1 MVFSSWRVNAQ
12 QYYFKNYN
20 PESGLLS
27 TQISC
32 LFQDHQGYL
41 WAGGFGGLTRF
52 DGKNFVN
59 YSPKNGLIEH
69 NVSSISED
77 PEGNILV
84 GTTKGL
90 SVIRNNKIIN
100 YSSAEYFNRKGITS
114 LCKGENGKVF
124 IGTAEGLFE
133 FTSGKTQAVKAF
145 AKNGINCLLY
155 KDSKIFAGTNS
166 GLLIWEKEKL
176 TMIDT
181 AHGLS
186 DNVIN
191 CLTLKED
198 EIYLGT
204 TKGLNVL
211 NRQTNQVKKYLIENG
226 LIDENI
232 TALINQN
239 NEFIWIASNS
249 GLLRFDG
256 NQFSYYNIGLDN
268 NSNVVKCLLN
278 DREDNIWMGTH
289 SGMYK
294 YRDNSFSSFDKVNGP
309 GNAFIFQ
316 IFRDRNENLW
326 LCSDNTGLYRYSQGF
341 FKRFAEKEGLG
352 TNVVHAGLEDDQ
364 GRLIFGTKNGVLI
377 FKNEHFTNIPLPKE
391 FKGPYE
397 MLLKRKDGTVWIV
410 GGNGIGQINWS
421 NNTPSVKYF
430 ELPIQGAYQAYCL
443 WEDDERTLWI
453 GTSPAGLYKMKDE
466 TFVNVSKELG
476 LQEENYYA
484 IRSYKE
490 FLFVA
495 TLNGLYVVNTKTGEN
510 NYITEQDGLNSELVY
525 SVEFAENKK
534 VLWIGTNQGINKLD
548 LEKYFNEGKKVITS
562 YSKQH
567 GFTGVEC
574 NSNGIWEDKDGTLWF
589 GTVSGLVKHEPS
601 KLKPNLVSNLTVIQN
616 IKLFSEDTL
625 LNSGVELAS
634 RFNTITFYYKGIC
647 LTNPDQVKYIKKLAG
662 LEKDWSQPSSED
674 YCKYANIGPGTYT
687 FMVKSQNNEGVWD
700 PEPTTFVFTVL
711 RPFYATWWF
720 NLLLLA
726 TIISLTYFAFM
737 IRVRTIQRKQKI
749 EYERRVEMSKIEL
762 KALRAQMNPHFI
774 FNSLN
779 SIQHYIF
786 NAKSDEA
793 IKYLSKFA
801 RLVRTILNN
810 SNKPTVTVGED
821 LEALRLY
828 LELEQMRFEGK
839 FDYEINVDE
848 SVDPDYDI
856 MPPLLIQPYVE
867 NAILHGL
874 NPKPGKGKLII
885 SFTSK
890 DNFLICTVTDDG
902 IGREK
907 ASEIKRTMPIS
918 KHKSMGMKITED
930 RLKILNEVNNSQLNV
945 NITDLKNPDG
955 TSAGT
960 EVKLFIPILG

>member
-1 MVFSSWRVNAQ
+1 MQAQ

-27 TQISC
+27 VQISC
-32 LFQDHQGYL
+32 LFQDSQGYL

-69 NVSSISED
+69 NVTSIAED
-77 PEGNILV
+77 RNGNILV

-90 SVIRNNKIIN
+90 SVIKNNKITN
-100 YSSAEYFNRKGITS
+100 YSSSMYFNKKGITS
-114 LCKGENGKVF
+114 ICKNEKDKIY
-124 IGTAEGLFE
+124 IGTGEGLFE
-133 FTSGKTQAVKAF
+133 FLDGHLMEVKAIS
-145 AKNGINCLLY
+145 KVTINCLY
-155 KDSKIFAGTNS
+155 QMDRKILIGTNS
-166 GLLIWEKEKL
+166 GLIIFENDQVTKV
-176 TMIDT
+176 DT
-181 AHGLS
+181 GNGLS
-186 DNVIN
+186 DNIIN
-191 CLTLKED
+191 SIATKRNEV
-198 EIYLGT
+198 YLGT
-204 TKGLNVL
+204 SKGLNVL
-211 NRQTNQVKKYLIENG
+211 NTASGQIKRYQIENG

-232 TALINQN
+232 TALMNQHDAY
-239 NEFIWIASNS
+239 IWIASNS

-256 NQFSYYNIGLDN
+256 NQFTFYNVGLDN

-278 DREDNIWMGTH
+278 DREDNVWMGTH
-289 SGMYK
+289 SGIYK

-316 IFRDRNENLW
+316 IFRDKNENLW

-341 FKRFAEKEGLG
+341 FKRYAEKEGLG
-352 TNVVHAGLEDDQ
+352 TNVVHAGLEDDE
-364 GRLIFGTKNGVLI
+364 GRLLFGTKNGVLQ
-377 FKNEHFTNIPLPKE
+377 FKNERFTNIPLPKE

-397 MLLKRKDGTVWIV
+397 MLLKRKDGTVWIA
-410 GGNGIGQINWS
+410 GGNGVAQLTWK
-421 NNTPSVKYF
+421 NNAPVVNYYS
-430 ELPIQGAYQAYCL
+430 LPVDIPYQAYCL
-443 WEDDERTLWI
+443 WEDDERQLWI
-453 GTSPAGLYKMKDE
+453 GTSPAGLFKMKGDS
-466 TFVNVSKELG
+466 FVNVSKELN
-476 LQEENYYA
+476 LLEENYYA
-484 IRSYKE
+484 IRAYKE
-490 FLFVA
+490 YLFVA
-495 TLNGLYVVNTKTGEN
+495 TLNGLYVVNSKTGEN
-510 NYITEQDGLNSELVY
+510 SYITEQDGLNSELVY

-548 LEKYFNEGKKVITS
+548 LDAYFNEGKKNIIS

-574 NSNGIWEDKDGTLWF
+574 NSNGIWEDKDGSLWF

-601 KLKPNLVSNLTVIQN
+601 KLKPNLIPNITVIQN

-634 RFNTITFYYKGIC
+634 NFNTITFYYKGIC
-647 LTNPDQVKYIKKLAG
+647 LTNPEQVKYIKKLEG
-662 LEKDWSQPSSED
+662 LEKEWSLPSSED

-700 PEPTTFVFTVL
+700 PEPTMFVFTVL
-711 RPFYATWWF
+711 RPFYTTWWF
-720 NLLLLA
+720 NLLLIA
-726 TIISLTYFAFM
+726 TIISLTYIAFM
-737 IRVRTIQRKQKI
+737 IRVRSIQRKQKV

-839 FDYEINVDE
+839 FDYEIKVDE

-867 NAILHGL
+867 NSILHGL
-874 NPKPGKGKLII
+874 NPKPGKGKLSV

-890 DNFLICTVTDDG
+890 DNFLICTITDDG

-945 NITDLKNPDG
+945 SIIDLKNPDG
-955 TSAGT
+955 SAAGT
-960 EVKLFIPILG
+960 EVKLYIPILG

>member
-1 MVFSSWRVNAQ
+1 MNAQ

-32 LFQDHQGYL
+32 LYQDHQGYL

-69 NVSSISED
+69 NISSIAED
-77 PEGNILV
+77 KEGSILV
-84 GTTKGL
+84 GTTRGL
-90 SVIRNNKIIN
+90 SVIRNNRITN
-100 YSSAEYFNRKGITS
+100 YSSDQNFNGKGITS
-114 LCKGENGKVF
+114 ICTSEKGQTF
-124 IGTAEGLFE
+124 IGTSEGLYE
-133 FTSGKTQAVKAF
+133 FKSGLISKVEAF
-145 AKNGINCLLY
+145 QKKGINCLINLN
-155 KDSKIFAGTNS
+155 STLLLGTNS
-166 GLLIWEKEKL
+166 GLIIWEGEKL
-176 TMIDT
+176 STIDT
-181 AHGLS
+181 SKGLS

-191 CLTLKED
+191 CIAVKGK

-204 TKGLNVL
+204 SKGLNVYD
-211 NRQTNQVKKYLIENG
+211 RETGQIKKYFIENG

-232 TALINQN
+232 TGLINQHDD
-239 NEFIWIASNS
+239 FIWVASNS

-256 NQFSYYNIGLDN
+256 IQFSFYNVGLDN
-268 NSNVVKCLLN
+268 NSNVIKCLLN
-278 DREDNIWMGTH
+278 DREDNVWIGTH

-316 IFRDRNENLW
+316 IFRDKNENLW
-326 LCSDNTGLYRYSQGF
+326 LCSDNTGIYRYSQGF

-352 TNVVHAGLEDDQ
+352 TNVAHAGLQDDE
-364 GRLIFGTKNGVLI
+364 GRLIFGTKNGVVM
-377 FKNEHFTNIPLPKE
+377 FKNERFTNIPLPVQ
-391 FKGPYE
+391 FKGPFE
-397 MLLKRKDGTVWIV
+397 MLLKRKDGSVWIA
-410 GGNGIGQINWS
+410 GGNGVASLQWKG
-421 NNTPSVKYF
+421 NNPVVEYF
-430 ELPIQGAYQAYCL
+430 PLPIEFPYQVYSL
-443 WEDDERTLWI
+443 WEDDAAQLWI
-453 GTSPAGLYKMKDE
+453 GTSPAGLFNLKGN
-466 TFVNVSKELG
+466 TFVHVSKELK

-484 IRSYKE
+484 IRSFKE
-490 FLFVA
+490 YLFVA
-495 TLNGLYVVNTKTGEN
+495 TLSGLYIVNTTTGEN
-510 NYITEQDGLNSELVY
+510 SYITEQDGLNSELVY
-525 SVEFAENKK
+525 SIEFAENKK

-548 LEKYFNEGKKVITS
+548 LVKFFNDGKKVITS

-574 NSNGIWEDKDGTLWF
+574 NSNGIWEDQDGTLWF
-589 GTVSGLVKHEPS
+589 GTVSGLVKHEPTKVKS
-601 KLKPNLVSNLTVIQN
+601 NKTPNITLIQN

-625 LNSGVELAS
+625 LQSGAELGS
-634 RFNTITFYYKGIC
+634 NYNTITFYYKGIC
-647 LTNPDQVKYIKKLAG
+647 LTNPEQVHYIKKLEG
-662 LEKDWSQPSSED
+662 LEKEWSAPGMED
-674 YCKYANIGPGTYT
+674 YCKYANLAPGTYT

-700 PEPTTFVFTVL
+700 AEPTTFVFTVL

-720 NLLLLA
+720 NLLLVG
-726 TIISLTYFAFM
+726 TIISLTYIAFQLR
-737 IRVRTIQRKQKI
+737 IRTIKRKQKI

-828 LELEQMRFEGK
+828 LELEQMRFEDK
-839 FDYEINVDE
+839 FDYEILVDE
-848 SVDPDYDI
+848 SVDADYDI

-867 NAILHGL
+867 NSILHGL
-874 NPKPGKGKLII
+874 NPKPGRGKLSI

-890 DNFLICTVTDDG
+890 DNFLICTITDDG

-930 RLKILNEVNNSQLNV
+930 RLKILNEVNNSQLSV
-945 NITDLKNPDG
+945 NIVDLKNPDG
-955 TSAGT
+955 SAAGT
-960 EVKLFIPILG
+960 EVKLYIPILG